1 MGLSLPIPT
10 TKARPT
16 TSGGL
21 LMGLS
26 LPIPTTTLTLHQ
38 SCVVLE
44 VGFVVAIMELF
55 SKVLLQQ
62 QQPPHLIL
70 CSHVSWRPSQ
80 RTTAA
85 FTFLRHVQQQC
96 SEKLAFRKSSHPLL
110 YAHESSKNRERKEE
124 EEEEQK
130 KKKKRKKWRR
140 RGSAPQVVA
149 ESLFGHGAISGQ
161 EEVESRGEGTWTTY
175 DSSSLYRLQGW
186 GAPYFVINS
195 QGHLCVRPSGSA
207 EGACFLLA
215 FVERI
220 FSWLY
225 FMLFVQKASSR

>member
-1 MGLSLPIPT
+1 
-10 TKARPT
+10 
-16 TSGGL
+16 
-21 LMGLS
+21 
-26 LPIPTTTLTLHQ
+26 
-38 SCVVLE
+38 
-44 VGFVVAIMELF
+44 MELF

-70 CSHVSWRPSQ
+70 CSHVSWRSSQ

-96 SEKLAFRKSSHPLL
+96 SEKLAFSKSSYPLL

-130 KKKKRKKWRR
+130 KKKKKKRKKWRR
-140 RGSAPQVVA
+140 RGSASQVVA

-207 EGACFLLA
+207 EGTDEVDLVAVIETLAANHIHLPLVLRFPDILHHRMLELQTCFSLAASKFNYKVLL
-215 FVERI
+215 I
-220 FSWLY
+220 
-225 FMLFVQKASSR
+225 SRLLLLPLQT

>member
-1 MGLSLPIPT
+1 
-10 TKARPT
+10 
-16 TSGGL
+16 
-21 LMGLS
+21 
-26 LPIPTTTLTLHQ
+26 
-38 SCVVLE
+38 
-44 VGFVVAIMELF
+44 MELF

-62 QQPPHLIL
+62 QQPPHLVL

-96 SEKLAFRKSSHPLL
+96 FEKLAFSKSSHPLL
-110 YAHESSKNRERKEE
+110 YAHKSSKKKN
-124 EEEEQK
+124 K
-130 KKKKRKKWRR
+130 KKKKRRKKWRR
-140 RGSAPQVVA
+140 IGSASQVVA
-149 ESLFGHGAISGQ
+149 ESLFGLGAISGQ
-161 EEVESRGEGTWTTY
+161 EEAESRGEGTWTAH

-215 FVERI
+215 F

-225 FMLFVQKASSR
+225 SMLLPESIIKIAD